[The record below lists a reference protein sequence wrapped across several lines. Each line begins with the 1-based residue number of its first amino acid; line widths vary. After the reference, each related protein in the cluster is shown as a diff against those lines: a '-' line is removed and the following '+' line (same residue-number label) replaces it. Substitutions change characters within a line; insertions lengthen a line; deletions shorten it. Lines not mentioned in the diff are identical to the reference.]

1 MHPVDVAVLVPAS
14 RLWTAWTFDPAV
26 IASIVL
32 VAALYARGLS
42 TLAGKR
48 PGGRPSVIRPRQAWS
63 FYAGLGLL
71 GVALV
76 SPLDALSGTLL
87 SAHMAQHLILILMA
101 PPLLVYGRPG
111 LVLMMGLPRNVR
123 SKLREIEWD
132 WGLQPLVR
140 ASRNPLLVLGGVLV
154 SMWAWHLPPLYDAA
168 IANPVVHAAE
178 HLSFLVTALAFWRL
192 IIDGSPRRRLSYPAA
207 IPLTFAVML
216 GSAALGAAITLSPH
230 VLYPVYRAGASM
242 WGISALGDQQLAGA
256 LMWIPPGG
264 VYLITMLVLA
274 RRWFAQVELHTR
286 ASSVPMSRPVMVP
299 VPPVRRSV

>member
-14 RLWTAWTFDPAV
+14 RLWAAWSFDPAV
-26 IASIVL
+26 VAGIVL
-32 VAALYARGLS
+32 GATLYARGLS
-42 TLAGKR
+42 LLAAKR
-48 PGGRPSVIRPRQAWS
+48 PGRRRVVRPRQAWS
-63 FYAGLGLL
+63 FYAGLGML

-87 SAHMAQHLILILMA
+87 SAHMAQHLILLLMA

-123 SKLREIEWD
+123 CKLREIEWD
-132 WGLQPLVR
+132 WGLHLLVR
-140 ASRNPLLVLGGVLV
+140 ASRNPLLVLSAVLV
-154 SMWAWHLPPLYDAA
+154 SMWAWHLPPLYEAA

-178 HLSFLVTALAFWRL
+178 HLSFLVSALAFWRL
-192 IIDGSPRRRLSYPAA
+192 VIDASPRRRLSYPAA

-216 GSAALGAAITLSPH
+216 GSAALGALITLSPH

-264 VYLITMLVLA
+264 VYLITILVLA
-274 RRWFAQVELHTR
+274 RRWFAQIELHTR
-286 ASSVPMSRPVMVP
+286 ANSVPMSRPAMTP
-299 VPPVRRSV
+299 AAPVRRPV